1 KRLGQSFSGDQLSM
15 LHLLLSLGI
24 FGLITSTVY
33 GIMVVAGVFFFRRQR
48 TTPDSAFVPPVS
60 LLKPLH
66 GAEPNLA
73 KHLEGF
79 FQQDYPAY
87 EILFCARTLND
98 PGLRIAREVA
108 ARYPSV
114 PARFL
119 ISGEPPFANAKVAS
133 LDRMAQAAQ
142 HSILVISDSDVCVTP
157 AYLRTVVS
165 PFA

>member
-1 KRLGQSFSGDQLSM
+1 M
-15 LHLLLSLGI
+15 LYLLLSLGI

-33 GIMVVAGVFFFRRQR
+33 GVMVVAGVIHFRKRQV
-48 TTPDSAFVPPVS
+48 SANGAFTPPVS

-73 KHLEGF
+73 EHLEGF

-98 PGLRIAREVA
+98 AGLKIAHQVA
-108 ARYPSV
+108 NRFPKI

-133 LDRMAQAAQ
+133 LDRMAQAAR
-142 HSILVISDSDVCVTP
+142 HSILVISDSDVRVTP
-157 AYLRTVVS
+157 EYLRNVVA
-165 PFA
+165 PFADEKVGMVT